1 MEPPEFQQF
10 NELCERLEQTGVLNK
25 FYHALH
31 EIMFPGKTH
40 LGEYNMIHA
49 INSSHAEDWRKAL
62 EVIMSWSVS
71 QEVTK
76 ENAVDQ
82 IMSMEPT
89 YEIGEG
95 AKFQLVKAKESAIE
109 QIASGA
115 VKGEKFG
122 VSLSGHS
129 QSDSPDSSPD
139 SISISIY
146 ART

>member
-1 MEPPEFQQF
+1 MEPPEFQSF
-10 NELCERLEQTGVLNK
+10 NELCERLEETGLLNK

-40 LGEYNMIHA
+40 LGGYNMIHA

-71 QEVTK
+71 QEVSK
-76 ENAVDQ
+76 ESAVDQ
-82 IMSMEPT
+82 ISALQPT
-89 YEIGEG
+89 YPIGEG
-95 AKFQLVKAKESAIE
+95 AGFQLTKAKEAAIE
-109 QIASGA
+109 FIASGA

-122 VSLSGHS
+122 ISLSGHS

-139 SISISIY
+139 SIHISIS